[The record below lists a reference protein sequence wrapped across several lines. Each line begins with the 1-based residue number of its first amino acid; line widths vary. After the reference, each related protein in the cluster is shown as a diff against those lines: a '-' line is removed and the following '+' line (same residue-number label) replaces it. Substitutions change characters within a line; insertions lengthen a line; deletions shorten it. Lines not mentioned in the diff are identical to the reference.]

1 MERKYLKYSTDELM
15 EIMDVFQVSPK
26 TRANIRELLE
36 SDPNPPDAGVFFR
49 YYNPK
54 SKVEEFEKV
63 VREKI
68 GCEYALGVNSG
79 TSALIAALA
88 AAGVGPGDEVIIP
101 AYTFFASAAAVVAA
115 KAIPVITEINESLTI
130 DPAEIEKNITPRT
143 KAVMPVHMVGMPC
156 AMDKICEIAKDN
168 KLFVIEDAAQ
178 AFGGKFK
185 GKYLGRWGDI
195 GCTSLNTYK
204 VIGSGEG
211 GLVMT
216 DDEWLYTRAQSYH
229 DTGACWRPDRFAKER
244 RPGELFCGENYRMNE
259 LAGAVAVAQMRKL
272 DWINEKTRQTYNFLK
287 KSVNLPSC
295 ARWVEP
301 NDPEGVC
308 GYTLGI
314 LFEESQQAVKAITA
328 GIGLGGMA
336 AGATRG
342 VRDWHVYWNWETI
355 LEQKTVT
362 DDGCPFTCS
371 HAGKLPEYS
380 VDMCPRTKD
389 IILRLAVI
397 SIDPGWEEEKA
408 GKFAEKLSKDLKT
421 LFGGGN
427 S

>member
-1 MERKYLKYSTDELM
+1 MGGEYRKYSTEELM
-15 EIMDVFQVSPK
+15 EVIDVFNVGETAQNK
-26 TRANIRELLE
+26 IIEILE
-36 SDPNPPDAGVFFR
+36 AEENPPDAGVFFR
-49 YYNPK
+49 YYNPR
-54 SKVEEFEKV
+54 SKVDELEKM

-68 GCEYALGVNSG
+68 GCKYALGVNSG

-115 KAIPVITEINESLTI
+115 KAIPVITEIDESLTI
-130 DPAEIEKNITPRT
+130 DPADIERNITDKT

-156 AMDKICEIAKDN
+156 AMERICEIAKEN
-168 KLFVIEDAAQ
+168 NLLVIEDAAQ

-216 DDEWLYTRAQSYH
+216 DDEWFYTRAQSYH

-272 DWINEKTRQTYNFLK
+272 DWINERTRETYNLLK
-287 KSVNLPSC
+287 ESITLPSC

-301 NDPEGVC
+301 NDPEGLC
-308 GYTLGI
+308 GYTLGM
-314 LFEESQQAVKAITA
+314 LFEDREQAVRAIKA

-336 AGATRG
+336 AEATRG
-342 VRDWHVYWNWETI
+342 VRDWHVYWNWDHI

-362 DDGCPFTCS
+362 EEGCPFTCP

-389 IILRLAVI
+389 ITMRLAVI
-397 SIDPGWEEEKA
+397 SIDPGW
-408 GKFAEKLSKDLKT
+408 GKDSAKDFAEKLSNDLNS
-421 LFGGGN
+421 LFGGGK